1 MCVCARVLALVCATV
16 SSCVTAASAAII
28 SLRTCSLGCRN
39 LCMSALI
46 SQSVTQTAAA
56 HLPASLSRLP
66 SEGLTPYCQWRRLSS
81 DPPPP
86 PLQSICHHLWSVC
99 TSPRVYLLL
108 PTFLPSFTQS
118 PVVTADS
125 GLSNV
130 PAAAGSSIIKRLRRI
145 EIISIR
151 ALR

>member
-1 MCVCARVLALVCATV
+1 MCMSVCVCTPVCASV

-28 SLRTCSLGCRN
+28 SFRTWSLGCGS
-39 LCMSALI
+39 LCVSALI

-56 HLPASLSRLP
+56 HLPACHVSPVRGWQRIVNAADWTAIFFTIPPSLHLP
-66 SEGLTPYCQWRRLSS
+66 SSVVCLHIAMCVSAPSYL
-81 DPPPP
+81 PPF
-86 PLQSICHHLWSVC
+86 IHSV
-99 TSPRVYLLL
+99 
-108 PTFLPSFTQS
+108 

-125 GLSNV
+125 ALSNV